1 MVEFLCFIITHH
13 LKQSKGTPEA
23 KQGNWSQ
30 IHQKP
35 LDLRELRVRKRKR
48 VCVWCIA
55 NHHDTPIVLN
65 NIKHEKF
72 WWHPL
77 KHGDFKSKNI
87 YSTIQTYGRYDQ
99 PQLGI
104 SPKSILALPS
114 SNVWFH
120 CKRQKITI
128 KYKKWCVRGL
138 LNIRVCLTTVY
149 LKIS

>member
-1 MVEFLCFIITHH
+1 MFHNNT
-13 LKQSKGTPEA
+13 SPEA
-23 KQGNWSQ
+23 KQGNTWS
-30 IHQKP
+30 KA
-35 LDLRELRVRKRKR
+35 RELVSNPPKTIGSQGTESQETETGM
-48 VCVWCIA
+48 CLMHCQSPWYTHC
-55 NHHDTPIVLN
+55 
-65 NIKHEKF
+65 IKHEKF

>member
-55 NHHDTPIVLN
+55 NHHDTPIVWN

-77 KHGDFKSKNI
+77 KHGDFKSKSI